1 MTTIYHT
8 FKLHLFPKD
17 NKNDIRAFKTNHPLK
32 RRMHTGLNC
41 MFSQG
46 KVYSTLEQ
54 ISLSDL
60 KKFKVVY
67 HHNV

>member
-32 RRMHTGLNC
+32 RRMHTGFELQVQ
-41 MFSQG
+41 SRQ
-46 KVYSTLEQ
+46 
-54 ISLSDL
+54 SLFHFRTNKFIRL
-60 KKFKVVY
+60 KET
-67 HHNV
+67 